1 MTHMGPLW
9 YYLVFIWFL
18 SIFTPES
25 TQSVFFVDQKM
36 AANRRQ
42 AVQNLSENNWTILMG
57 QIWLLWIISGI

>member
-25 TQSVFFVDQKM
+25 TRSVFFVDQKM

-42 AVQNLSENNWTILMG
+42 AVQNLSENNLTILMG
-57 QIWLLWIISGI
+57 